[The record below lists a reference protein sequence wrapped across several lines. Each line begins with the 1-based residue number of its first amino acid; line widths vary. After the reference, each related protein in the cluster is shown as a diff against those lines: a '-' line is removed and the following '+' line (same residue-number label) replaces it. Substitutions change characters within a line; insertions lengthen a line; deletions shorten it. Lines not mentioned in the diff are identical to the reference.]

1 MAKRE
6 GSSNGT
12 TTGEVPENG
21 HEPEVKDLGCK
32 EENGHEPE
40 VKDLGYKEID
50 GRTNPIEDLDSG
62 AFSSLGTYSIMS
74 FYSGFCM

>member
-6 GSSNGT
+6 GSSNST

-21 HEPEVKDLGCK
+21 HEPQ
-32 EENGHEPE
+32 